1 MKGKNMKTNASFLD
15 FFRQWAPSP
24 KVPETEGILG
34 NLTLKAEDYD
44 DDGIDDD
51 DPEALEEAALKDEDD
66 KYEDFIFVDLTNEP
80 RTKSRGKSKGK
91 RKWKNV
97 KGITLHQTAVD
108 FGTNPRRML
117 NVPAH
122 GATLRDGKIVL
133 LHTPTDYM
141 WHAHSLNKH
150 DIGIE
155 ISCRA
160 AGIVGNAETFWRSAK
175 DKEKNRQ
182 YEELVKEANE
192 IQLAASR
199 ELCRYYIELVEANG
213 GEIEFI
219 HAHRQ
224 GHSSRVSDPG
234 SLIWDEVAI
243 PIMEEF
249 GLKCGPVGWKSGS
262 GHPIPQVWD
271 EKNGRGIPYNKR
283 VRGF

>member
-1 MKGKNMKTNASFLD
+1 MKTNASFLD

-141 WHAHSLNKH
+141 WHCHSGNKTT
-150 DIGIE
+150 IGIE
-155 ISCRA
+155 VSCRA
-160 AGIVGNAETFWRSAK
+160 AGIYDDSRTFWMSQV
-175 DKEKNRQ
+175 DKEKGRS
-182 YEELVKEANE
+182 YEDLVKEANE
-192 IQLAASR
+192 LQLAATR
-199 ELCRYYIELVEANG
+199 ELCEYYIELVEKNG
-213 GEIEFI
+213 GKIEYI
-219 HAHRQ
+219 ASHRQ
-224 GHSSRVSDPG
+224 FHKSRISDPG
-234 SLIWDEVAI
+234 ERIWEEVAI
-243 PIMEEF
+243 PIMEKYN
-249 GLKCGPVGWKSGS
+249 LSNGPKPHWTLGS
-262 GHPIPQVWD
+262 GNPTPQVWD
-271 EKNGRGIPYNKR
+271 EENGKGIPYNWEVK
-283 VRGF
+283 GF